1 MHTVPA
7 SSATAPPSLPPA
19 GPPDG
24 PGDEPTDEGA
34 VARLMAR
41 VAAGDRPAI
50 WSLREV
56 ADVPVRARVRGEL
69 RRLGV
74 RYEAEDLDALVTD
87 AVLALA
93 DVAGTWRPGGAP
105 PWAWAHHRVV
115 GVVHRFVGTFAD
127 SLDEIGGGDP
137 DGALGWLES
146 RVTGT
151 SSASGLSLTAVDP
164 EGAVGDTLGALAR
177 LAATSPEI
185 AALDAALTAVASR
198 RDRAVWLAVL
208 DERASG
214 NGHPAVTVGA
224 RFAMRPEA
232 VRQAVHRVWGRLEA
246 MVADGGCA
254 GVATLPVLVARGRM
268 AQ

>member
-1 MHTVPA
+1 
-7 SSATAPPSLPPA
+7 
-19 GPPDG
+19 
-24 PGDEPTDEGA
+24 
-34 VARLMAR
+34 MAR
-41 VAAGDRPAI
+41 IAAGDRPAI

-93 DVAGTWRPGGAP
+93 DVASTWRPGGAP

-127 SLDEIGGGDP
+127 SLDEMGGGDP

-146 RVTGT
+146 H
-151 SSASGLSLTAVDP
+151 ASGSTSPIGPPLAALDPDRAVEDML
-164 EGAVGDTLGALAR
+164 AALGR
-177 LAATSPEI
+177 LATAHPVL
-185 AALDAALTAVASR
+185 AALDAALAAVASP

-208 DERASG
+208 DERSSG
-214 NGHPAVTVGA
+214 SSRPAVTVGTQ
-224 RFAMRPEA
+224 FAMRPEA
-232 VRQAVHRVWGRLEA
+232 VRQVCLRVGRRLDSA
-246 MVADGGCA
+246 MAEGRFADLA
-254 GVATLPVLVARGRM
+254 ALPVLVERGR
-268 AQ
+268 QPG